1 MPTDVRLNP
10 SIADCEWCDYESLG
24 AHEEISQI

>member
-1 MPTDVRLNP
+1 MPNDVRLNP
-10 SIADCEWCDYESLG
+10 SIADCEWCDHESLS